1 MRRILSFFLV
11 FLLATAAVETDAVAV
26 ARAAVESWLKSAGKL
41 PEPTALLEKDPK
53 AALKA
58 LKRMMAFPPPPKGLE
73 VNLDEPR
80 VEKRGAEVWVR
91 FPAALGESTGEVVV
105 RVKDG
110 EAVGI
115 LWRPAGGM
123 LPGWLRSPWSGPVF
137 ALLALAV
144 LLSVFRGRLRRAFLE
159 AVLEVRRRR
168 GLFFLTQALLFFAF
182 FLGAVA
188 AYSSPELARMI
199 QEYVGLGL
207 LQIGLEDAARYGP
220 LGLAAVI
227 FYWNF
232 THGLFLTT
240 FLPALLFGVPA
251 VLLNFFRYLVLG
263 VALSPALIPWDRFLL
278 HLPVI
283 LLELGA
289 YNTVAFG
296 GLALLAEVAAGRGF
310 RSGLRVLLKTFFLG
324 TVLLLL
330 AAFYEAFEVLL

>member
-1 MRRILSFFLV
+1 ML
-11 FLLATAAVETDAVAV
+11 FLLLVAAAETDAVAV
-26 ARAAVESWLKSAGKL
+26 ARSAVEAWLKRAGQP
-41 PEPTALLEKDPK
+41 PEPTAFLEKDPK

-58 LKRMMAFPPPPKGLE
+58 FKQLMAFPPPPKGLE

-80 VEKRGAEVWVR
+80 VENRGAEVWVR

-105 RVKDG
+105 RVRDG

-123 LPGWLRSPWSGPVF
+123 LPGWLRAPWSGPVF
-137 ALLALAV
+137 ALLAFAF
-144 LLSVFRGRLRRAFLE
+144 LLSVFRGRLRVAYRE
-159 AVLEVRRRR
+159 ALDVVRRRR
-168 GLFFLTQALLFFAF
+168 GLFLATQALLFFAF

-188 AYSSPELARMI
+188 AFSSPELARMI

-207 LQIGLEDAARYGP
+207 LQIGLEGAARYGP

-263 VALSPALIPWDRFLL
+263 VALSPALVPWDRFLL

-289 YNTVAFG
+289 YNTVVFG

-310 RSGLRVLLKTFFLG
+310 RSGLRVLWMSFFLG
-324 TVLLLL
+324 TVLLLV